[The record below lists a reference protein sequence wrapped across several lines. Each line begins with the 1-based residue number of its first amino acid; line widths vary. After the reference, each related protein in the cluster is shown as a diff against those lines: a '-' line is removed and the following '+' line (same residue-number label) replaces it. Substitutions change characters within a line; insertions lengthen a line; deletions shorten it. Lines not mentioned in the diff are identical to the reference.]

1 MSRKLRLVRRLR
13 RHLAKHP
20 NDKEAERLLRALQEG
35 RYRWKGRSV
44 VVVEPGG
51 GEAGE
56 A

>member
-1 MSRKLRLVRRLR
+1 MSRKIRLVRRLR

-20 NDKEAERLLRALQEG
+20 NDKEAEKLLKALLEG

-44 VVVEPGG
+44 VIVESPG